1 MVITI
6 VALPHGWFAVYFGS
20 LPVFFRSEQEA
31 VDAVGCAGMSW
42 QTVTTKRLVT
52 VPVS

>member
-6 VALPHGWFAVYFGS
+6 VALPHGWFAVYYNN
-20 LPVFFRSEQEA
+20 LPVFYRSEQEA

-42 QTVTTKRLVT
+42 QTVTTKRLAT